1 MMKLKA
7 LLLIIGCLFFGGG
20 NLIVA
25 ASPDD
30 DYNPENPA
38 EPAVIDYCRVTVS
51 TNYEEGSYVSGGGK
65 YLVNGGSIYISTNAN
80 NTPDYTYNF
89 LYWTMNGVKTSYS
102 QDFYFTAQ
110 KGRFDFVAHYEKVDT
125 PFEPESPD
133 EPSSVNVK
141 RKYYLYITSNI
152 EGACSFNIASGNKVQ
167 EQSQFYVEAYP
178 NQGYQF
184 DCWKLNN
191 QIVSHD
197 QWFYFTMPSKTA
209 NLEACFSEI
218 PFDPESPQ
226 EPTSSGGN
234 VDNSSRKLINLTIG
248 TEDNTVDKT
257 RIVINEAKTSGYD
270 TGTDVAKMVSTSA
283 NYQLYSLDAENVKY
297 SVNER
302 PQDDGVIPLGIVV
315 KKAGSVIIS
324 ATRLDCT
331 AYLVDKTT
339 DYWHDLSKKG
349 YTFNSEAGTFENRF
363 YIKVGAIPDIPLVKA
378 DNKTREYG
386 DENPALTYTIE
397 NGELT
402 GTPALSTTANKQ
414 SSVGTYPIT
423 ISKGT
428 IQGAYSAE
436 EGTLTITNAPL
447 TISGRTYIIVQ
458 GGTIPEFTLDYSG
471 FKNNETASVLTTLPT
486 ATTTATANSAPGAY
500 PVTVSGGKAQ
510 NYDLSYTNGTLIILA
525 KGDANGDG
533 VIDTQDAI
541 KVVQYYLGKN
551 PTDFYT
557 EAADVNNDGVV
568 DTQDAIQIIKIYLKK

>member
-1 MMKLKA
+1 MKLKA
-7 LLLIIGCLFFGGG
+7 LLLIIGCLFCGGG
-20 NLIVA
+20 NLIIA

-30 DYNPENPA
+30 DYDPVNPD
-38 EPAVIDYCRVTVS
+38 EPSAIDYCRVTVS
-51 TNYEEGSYVSGGGK
+51 TNYEEGAYVSGGGK

-89 LYWTMNGVKTSYS
+89 LYWTLNGVKTSYS
-102 QDFYFTAQ
+102 RDFYFTAQ
-110 KGRFDFVAHYEKVDT
+110 KGRFNFVAHYEKVDT

-184 DCWKLNN
+184 ECWKLNN
-191 QIVSHD
+191 QIVSNY
-197 QWFYFTMPSKTA
+197 QWFYFTMPSETA

-226 EPTSSGGN
+226 EPNSPGGN
-234 VDNSSRKLINLTIG
+234 VDNSTRKFINLTIG
-248 TEDNTVDKT
+248 DDNTTVDKT
-257 RIVINEAKTSGYD
+257 RIVINEKKTLGYD
-270 TGTDVAKMVSTSA
+270 TGTDVAKMVSATA

-363 YIKVGAIPDIPLVKA
+363 YIKVGAIPDSPLVKA

-436 EGTLTITNAPL
+436 EGTLTITKAALEVSVNNATKVYGSENPA
-447 TISGRTYIIVQ
+447 
-458 GGTIPEFTLDYSG
+458 FTLNYSG
-471 FKNNETASVLTTLPT
+471 LKNNETKPSWEKSPTFLT
-486 ATTTATANSAPGAY
+486 
-500 PVTVSGGKAQ
+500 
-510 NYDLSYTNGTLIILA
+510 
-525 KGDANGDG
+525 
-533 VIDTQDAI
+533 
-541 KVVQYYLGKN
+541 
-551 PTDFYT
+551 
-557 EAADVNNDGVV
+557 AADKNSDVGSYQVSV
-568 DTQDAIQIIKIYLKK
+568 DCSATNYNITMPMNTFD